1 MFYWL
6 YLNSAIT
13 RANITASIY
22 SIPMLNGTN
31 FKSWQENLLIVLRV
45 MDLDLALRI
54 DSPTPLNDQSTS
66 DQKRDMERWERSN
79 RMCMMIM
86 KKAIPEAFRGTMSE
100 KITTAKEFLT
110 DIEKRFVKSEKAEI
124 GTILTNLISMRYKG
138 NGNIREY
145 IMEMY
150 HLASKLKA
158 LKLELTEDLLVH
170 LVLISL
176 PAQFN
181 QFKVCYNCQKET
193 WSLNELISHCVQEE
207 ERLKQDKTESAH
219 LTSTS
224 KDKGMKRKKDK
235 EAATLANKRK
245 QQQKQDDPE
254 STGCFFCKATGHVKK
269 NCTNYH
275 AWRAKKGLPE
285 LPKAK

>member
-1 MFYWL
+1 MGGAPVGGRTLQDAASTSRRAPPAVERRAPACAPRLAWISRAGRSL
-6 YLNSAIT
+6 VRGVAIFDAVDWASPAADPIT
-13 RANITASIY
+13 PTNITASIN

-31 FKSWQENLLIVLRV
+31 FKSWQENLLIVLGV

-86 KKAIPEAFRGTMSE
+86 KKAIPEAFRSTMSE

-124 GTILTNLISMRYKG
+124 G
-138 NGNIREY
+138 
-145 IMEMY
+145 
-150 HLASKLKA
+150 
-158 LKLELTEDLLVH
+158 ELQ
-170 LVLISL
+170 S
-176 PAQFN
+176 P
-181 QFKVCYNCQKET
+181 KET
-193 WSLNELISHCVQEE
+193 WSLRMSSSHTCVQEE

-219 LTSTS
+219 LASTS

-245 QQQKQDDPE
+245 QQQKPDDPE
-254 STGCFFCKATGHVKK
+254 ST
-269 NCTNYH
+269 
-275 AWRAKKGLPE
+275 GLPE

>member
-1 MFYWL
+1 MD
-6 YLNSAIT
+6 SAIT
-13 RANITASIY
+13 PANITASIN

-31 FKSWQENLLIVLRV
+31 FKSWQENLLIVLGV

-66 DQKRDMERWERSN
+66 DQKRDMERWEKSN

-86 KKAIPEAFRGTMSE
+86 KKAIPEAFRSTMSE

-124 GTILTNLISMRYKG
+124 G
-138 NGNIREY
+138 
-145 IMEMY
+145 
-150 HLASKLKA
+150 
-158 LKLELTEDLLVH
+158 
-170 LVLISL
+170 
-176 PAQFN
+176 
-181 QFKVCYNCQKET
+181 
-193 WSLNELISHCVQEE
+193 
-207 ERLKQDKTESAH
+207 
-219 LTSTS
+219 
-224 KDKGMKRKKDK
+224 
-235 EAATLANKRK
+235 
-245 QQQKQDDPE
+245 
-254 STGCFFCKATGHVKK
+254 HVKK